1 MKTNA
6 TEFSQKQL
14 ELLKKLE
21 HLLAE
26 LEENDVFLVHQ
37 TEIGC
42 LSAFNVE
49 GFTEK
54 SVLYDTIE
62 IPINAIDITDDMY
75 VVDGYVPHQYK
86 SCDNVLGWTNVIV

>member
-6 TEFSQKQL
+6 TEFNQKQL
-14 ELLKKLE
+14 DLLKKLE

-37 TEIGC
+37 TEQGC

-62 IPINAIDITDDMY
+62 TPINAIDITDDMY
-75 VVDGYVPHQYK
+75 VVNGYIPHQYK
-86 SCDNVLGWTNVIV
+86 SCDKVLGWTDVIV